1 MHAKYVSWCL
11 VCIIECGTG
20 SNAYGEK
27 FHNYAEGYGTIAVA
41 AHFIRNITIYIK
53 IVTTMT

>member
-1 MHAKYVSWCL
+1 